1 MISQDCSLES
11 GRGFMALASDHADFV
26 SKFSKIVENSLK
38 RNYAD
43 DTGTNSKRPRLKV
56 IDKPLEVR
64 FHLGSDDNTYLQAG
78 IALLNDGSHESEA
91 TTVLAPTA
99 LYNSNLFDGIRKK
112 VQESMVQKYS
122 KALQD
127 TKNELKNA
135 LEQTS
140 FKGKN
145 IEDPTLKGDI
155 GQEIIVHRLGEDERV
170 KGIEMRKD
178 ALVDRYKKIAD
189 REYFNLMYANQ
200 AAAKAMMEAAKAK
213 AEKERAEA
221 EKAIAI
227 ANAKSS
233 SAEASSLMS
242 RAQQELEEAKKA
254 QEAAKKANQALRG
267 ANKQLEDKV
276 KEMRQDTKELGDALQ
291 MTYGEA
297 LRMSGPLKEYIES
310 KLRAKLKAA
319 RENLPDSRTILDWTE
334 SIIMGIADVASNSG
348 EVFLREIQKQ
358 VLQKIYSDPDEL
370 QEAMKLHGLVSRNDD
385 DTQSTTVDNAEAAL
399 VNRLFRSTDDGFR
412 GYVAARGLIG
422 SRGPHERA
430 LPGDEH
436 LPYTVPRNIARTIER
451 IKQARLPPPAQVPKV
466 NEPSPEAVR
475 AAVNALNGNL
485 ALDELEK
492 CDDDDGPD
500 VLVARPRQ
508 VRWLPEG
515 PHGEDIAAAAAL
527 EHAHARC
534 LRVADTDARLNDEA
548 KWALRLIAGRLKT
561 RQLKH
566 MYRISRASQLDELPP
581 TPSRDVLVTRP
592 SAFVNGV
599 VALPSDH
606 TPLLASQLPSAPAK
620 VTTGAIVKSVRTYRQ
635 HAVYDAPYTTSK
647 EYESMPT
654 GAGESN
660 NALINVGPADE
671 IQTGVL
677 ADPYV
682 KAYCL
687 IETIESIEKTLEGLQ
702 SDGTDDKCGDTNAET
717 RRQALWNEALR
728 EMAISTDRVW
738 TFVRTLSGMIGEPA
752 DTLLV
757 PADDDTLRA
766 SQQLESQRREVAQR
780 VTQFHAKLVEI
791 VMNSLLKESKLK
803 LSSNDKKL
811 VVLDAEFE
819 RQINEL
825 TSGQSGRPFF
835 EANVALKSMR
845 EHGGDRTQTLEET
858 VDSISDVV
866 NKLQEKLE
874 TQLVKPEVAGA
885 SLSQLAAPRNSFF
898 VRLTDD
904 TVAAIRTAFDRFS
917 TEHKLRGGRHIF
929 LWELVEGH
937 DHVLSTRFA
946 EFAGHILVLM
956 RNTTGSSAMYASR
969 TQLNVNAQFTGT
981 SLGRLLNQA
990 AAYNSCPPP
999 SQSTNGREAYFK
1011 TAKPSD
1017 SVHWASS
1024 VAHTPMARSAL
1035 VNRSG
1040 WGVWPRLGV

>member
-1 MISQDCSLES
+1 
-11 GRGFMALASDHADFV
+11 MALASDHAEFV

-38 RNYAD
+38 RSYAD
-43 DTGTNSKRPRLKV
+43 DTGANSKLPRLKGT
-56 IDKPLEVR
+56 DKPLEVR
-64 FHLGSDDNTYLQAG
+64 FQLGSDDNTYLQAG
-78 IALLNDGSHESEA
+78 IALLNDGSGDS
-91 TTVLAPTA
+91 TVLAPTA

-112 VQESMVQKYS
+112 VQESMVQEYS

-127 TKNELKNA
+127 TKTKLEAA
-135 LEQTS
+135 LEQTDL
-140 FKGKN
+140 KGKK
-145 IEDPTLKGDI
+145 IEDPTLKKQIGDKII
-155 GQEIIVHRLGEDERV
+155 GLRQYEAERV

-178 ALVDRYKKIAD
+178 ELVDRYKKIAA
-189 REYFNLMYANQ
+189 RELNNLMYANQ

-242 RAQQELEEAKKA
+242 RAQQELEEAKEAK
-254 QEAAKKANQALRG
+254 EAAEKANQALRG
-267 ANKQLEDKV
+267 AKKQLEDKV

-319 RENLPDSRTILDWTE
+319 RKNLPDSQTILDWTE
-334 SIIMGIADVASNSG
+334 SIIMGIAGVASNSA

-358 VLQKIYSDPDEL
+358 VLQTIYSDPDEL

-451 IKQARLPPPAQVPKV
+451 IKQARLPPPAHVPKV

-534 LRVADTDARLNDEA
+534 LRVADTDACLNDEA

-647 EYESMPT
+647 EYESMPK

-660 NALINVGPADE
+660 NALINVVPADE
-671 IQTGVL
+671 IQPEVL

>member
-1 MISQDCSLES
+1 
-11 GRGFMALASDHADFV
+11 MALASDHADFV
-26 SKFSKIVENSLK
+26 RKFSEIVENSLK

-43 DTGTNSKRPRLKV
+43 DNGSKSKRQRLG
-56 IDKPLEVR
+56 DTEDPLEVR
-64 FHLGSDDNTYLQAG
+64 FQLGSDDNTYLQAG
-78 IALLNDGSHESEA
+78 IALLNDGSGDS
-91 TTVLAPTA
+91 TVLAPTA

-112 VQESMVQKYS
+112 VQESMVQEYS

-155 GQEIIVHRLGEDERV
+155 GDKIIGLRQYEAERV

-178 ALVDRYKKIAD
+178 ELVDRYKKIAA
-189 REYFNLMYANQ
+189 RELNNLMYANQ

-213 AEKERAEA
+213 AEKEGAEA

-233 SAEASSLMS
+233 SAEASSFILK
-242 RAQQELEEAKKA
+242 AQRELEEAKEA
-254 QEAAKKANQALRG
+254 QEEADKANQALRG
-267 ANKQLEDKV
+267 AKKQLEDKV
-276 KEMRQDTKELGDALQ
+276 EEMRQDTKELGDALQ

-319 RENLPDSRTILDWTE
+319 KKNLPDSRTILDWTE
-334 SIIMGIADVASNSG
+334 NIIMGIAGVASNSA

-370 QEAMKLHGLVSRNDD
+370 QEAMKLHGLVPRNDD
-385 DTQSTTVDNAEAAL
+385 DTRSTTVDNAEAAL

-436 LPYTVPRNIARTIER
+436 LPYTAPRNIARTIER
-451 IKQARLPPPAQVPKV
+451 IKQARLPPPAHVPKV

-671 IQTGVL
+671 LQMEVL

-687 IETIESIEKTLEGLQ
+687 IETIESIEKTLEGLT
-702 SDGTDDKCGDTNAET
+702 SDSNDDKCGDTNAET

-874 TQLVKPEVAGA
+874 SQLVKPEVAGA

-999 SQSTNGREAYFK
+999 KQDSTGREREAYFK

>member
-38 RNYAD
+38 RNYAEG
-43 DTGTNSKRPRLKV
+43 TGTESKRPRLG
-56 IDKPLEVR
+56 DTEDPLEVR
-64 FHLGSDDNTYLQAG
+64 FQLGSDDNTYLQAG
-78 IALLNDGSHESEA
+78 IALLNDGSHESEE

-178 ALVDRYKKIAD
+178 ALVDRYKKIAA
-189 REYFNLMYANQ
+189 RELNNLMYANQ

-213 AEKERAEA
+213 AEKEGAEA

-227 ANAKSS
+227 ANAESS

-254 QEAAKKANQALRG
+254 QEAAEKANQALRG
-267 ANKQLEDKV
+267 AKKQLEDKV
-276 KEMRQDTKELGDALQ
+276 KEIKELGDALQ

-297 LRMSGPLKEYIES
+297 LRMSGPLKEYTES
-310 KLRAKLKAA
+310 KLRAKLKEAQK
-319 RENLPDSRTILDWTE
+319 NLPDSRTILDWTE
-334 SIIMGIADVASNSG
+334 SIIMGIAGVASNSA

-358 VLQKIYSDPDEL
+358 VLRKIYSDPDEL
-370 QEAMKLHGLVSRNDD
+370 QEAMKLHGLVPRNDD
-385 DTQSTTVDNAEAAL
+385 DTRSTTVDNAEAAL

-436 LPYTVPRNIARTIER
+436 LPYTAPRNIARTIER
-451 IKQARLPPPAQVPKV
+451 IKQARLPPPAHVPKV

-671 IQTGVL
+671 LQMEVL

-687 IETIESIEKTLEGLQ
+687 IETIESIEKTLEGLT

-990 AAYNSCPPP
+990 TAYNSCPPP

>member
-1 MISQDCSLES
+1 
-11 GRGFMALASDHADFV
+11 MALASDHADFV

-43 DTGTNSKRPRLKV
+43 GAQTTPSKTKGTGENSKRPRLEDTK
-56 IDKPLEVR
+56 DPLKVR
-64 FHLGSDDNTYLQAG
+64 FQLGSDDNTYLQAG
-78 IALLNDGSHESEA
+78 IALLNDGSDESEA

-145 IEDPTLKGDI
+145 IEDPKLKGDI
-155 GQEIIVHRLGEDERV
+155 GDKIIGLRQYEAERV

-178 ALVDRYKKIAD
+178 ELVDRYKKIAA
-189 REYFNLMYANQ
+189 RELNNLMYANQ

-242 RAQQELEEAKKA
+242 RAQQELEEAKEA
-254 QEAAKKANQALRG
+254 QEAADKANQALRG

-451 IKQARLPPPAQVPKV
+451 IKQARLPPPAHVPKV

-581 TPSRDVLVTRP
+581 APSRDVLVTRP

>member
-1 MISQDCSLES
+1 
-11 GRGFMALASDHADFV
+11 MALASDHADFV
-26 SKFSKIVENSLK
+26 SKFSKIVEKSLK

-43 DTGTNSKRPRLKV
+43 GAQTTPSKTKGTGENSKRPRLEDTK
-56 IDKPLEVR
+56 DPLKVR
-64 FHLGSDDNTYLQAG
+64 FQLGSDDNTYLQAG
-78 IALLNDGSHESEA
+78 IALLNDGSDESEA

-145 IEDPTLKGDI
+145 IEDPKLKGDI
-155 GQEIIVHRLGEDERV
+155 GDKIIGLRQYEAERV

-178 ALVDRYKKIAD
+178 ELVDRYKKIAA
-189 REYFNLMYANQ
+189 RELNNLMHANQ

-242 RAQQELEEAKKA
+242 RAQQELEEAKEA
-254 QEAAKKANQALRG
+254 QEAADKANQALRG

-310 KLRAKLKAA
+310 KFRAKLKAA
-319 RENLPDSRTILDWTE
+319 QENLPDSQTILDWTE

-451 IKQARLPPPAQVPKV
+451 IKQARLPPPAHVPKV

>member
-1 MISQDCSLES
+1 
-11 GRGFMALASDHADFV
+11 MALASDHADFV
-26 SKFSKIVENSLK
+26 SKFSKIVEKSLK

-43 DTGTNSKRPRLKV
+43 GAQTTPSKTKGTGENSKRPRLEDTK
-56 IDKPLEVR
+56 DPLKVR
-64 FHLGSDDNTYLQAG
+64 FQLGSDDNTYLQAG
-78 IALLNDGSHESEA
+78 IALLNDGSDESEA

-145 IEDPTLKGDI
+145 IEDPKLKGDI
-155 GQEIIVHRLGEDERV
+155 GDKIIGLRQYEAERV

-178 ALVDRYKKIAD
+178 ELVDRYKKIAA
-189 REYFNLMYANQ
+189 RELNNLMYANQ

-242 RAQQELEEAKKA
+242 RAQQELEEAKEA
-254 QEAAKKANQALRG
+254 QEAADKANQALRG

-581 TPSRDVLVTRP
+581 APSRDVLVTRP